1 MTNAS
6 GNAAMMLALLLDDK
20 DKLLAWLK
28 QLEDREALIREWI
41 KKDMAECSTAAPHEG
56 ENDGR

>member
-41 KKDMAECSTAAPHEG
+41 KKDMAECSTAAEEQG
-56 ENDGR
+56 